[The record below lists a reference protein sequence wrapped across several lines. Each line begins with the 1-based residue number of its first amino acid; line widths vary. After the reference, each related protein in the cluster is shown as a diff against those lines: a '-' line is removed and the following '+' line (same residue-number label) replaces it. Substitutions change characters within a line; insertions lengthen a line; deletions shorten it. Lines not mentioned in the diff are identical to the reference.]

1 MRGSSPL
8 KPELLTETLPPE
20 PAAPL
25 APLMT
30 TAPWVMVRPD
40 WVFAPVSVSVLL
52 PTLVRRKAPEIAP
65 ERVMSPPAV
74 PPVTALT

>member
-1 MRGSSPL
+1 M

-30 TAPWVMVRPD
+30 TAPWVMVRPL
-40 WVFAPVSVSVLL
+40 WALAPVRVSVFD
-52 PTLVRRKAPEIAP
+52 PTFVSRKAPEIAP